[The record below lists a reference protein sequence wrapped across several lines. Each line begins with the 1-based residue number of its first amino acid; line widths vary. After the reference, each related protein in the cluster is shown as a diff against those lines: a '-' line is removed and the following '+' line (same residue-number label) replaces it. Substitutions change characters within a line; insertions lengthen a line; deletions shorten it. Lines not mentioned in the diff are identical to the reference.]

1 MNLKTLAA
9 ASVIAFLPAT
19 AMATITVNTE
29 GVDGVQLNSLAG
41 SGASTSD
48 TTGGFSGL
56 FLGPDQALDWNM
68 RVINTAP
75 PGSANTDGTATYEF
89 QVLQDAT
96 ISIQST
102 QNPFSGAGLDNLSLD
117 LVVSSGPAANIAAY
131 SFGAFAAVGA
141 GSQTHATPLSANAGD
156 MITVVSSWT
165 GISGLFT
172 EIEVDFLLSAESD
185 NNPGDI
191 PLPATALLLAGALGG
206 LGFAARKRTRS

>member
-1 MNLKTLAA
+1 MNLKTLTA
-9 ASVIAFLPAT
+9 ASVIALLPAT

-29 GVDGVQLNSLAG
+29 GVDGVQLNSLVG

-48 TTGGFSGL
+48 TTGGVSGL
-56 FLGPDQALDWNM
+56 LLGPDVAMDWNM

-75 PGSANTDGTATYEF
+75 PGAANTEGTATYQF

-96 ISIQST
+96 ISISST
-102 QNPFSGAGLDNLSLD
+102 QNPFAGLDNLSLD
-117 LVVSSGPAANIAAY
+117 LIVSSGPTANIAAY

-141 GSQTHATPLSANAGD
+141 GSQTHATPLDADAGD
-156 MITVVSSWT
+156 TITVVSSWT

-172 EIEVDFLLSAESD
+172 EIEVDFVLSAVSD

-206 LGFAARKRTRS
+206 LGFAARKRSRS